1 MSRTKQTAQAQISQS
16 TVRKLS
22 ESAKRI
28 AQAKRMESLK
38 QRKDYVMGLEDAP
51 PLLCIN
57 ELSYKTGLPL
67 QLLRKLIIE
76 EHKIPFIKLS
86 NRYYINY
93 NHFISYLEELN

>member
-1 MSRTKQTAQAQISQS
+1 
-16 TVRKLS
+16 
-22 ESAKRI
+22 
-28 AQAKRMESLK
+28 MESLK

-57 ELSYKTGLPL
+57 ELSYKTGLPF

>member
-51 PLLCIN
+51 H
-57 ELSYKTGLPL
+57 SYV
-67 QLLRKLIIE
+67 
-76 EHKIPFIKLS
+76 
-86 NRYYINY
+86 
-93 NHFISYLEELN
+93 